1 MTVPSILVTAALAAM
16 TPVLVHADDSL
27 THSPGPRLPDLLR
40 RSALVVLAD
49 VGAITEQDEGRLL
62 QAHLRVSQQLK
73 GTMETGDLKV
83 IEQRNFPS
91 VPPVLRT
98 GRRVV
103 ALLEPAPVTSQLRRS
118 LPQGAYYSLLA
129 ERWGLIDLPDAD
141 TERAVLEA
149 VGGWVTLA
157 RDDEQDESQ
166 RAASVRRLVFLE
178 LGARNE
184 RLVEDGTTGLAD
196 LSGLEGSLTAA
207 EQDIIAR
214 TLRREEL
221 PERIRIA
228 LVETIA
234 QARLRSLA
242 PVLSDLPGAGP
253 ELLRASIAARVR
265 LGATRKSADLVA
277 ALRDDDPAARLAA
290 IHELTESGPS
300 GTLAEVADLAVSD
313 PARDVR
319 LAAIEALEKAG
330 SPEVLP
336 ALGKTFS
343 DADPGIRQ
351 RSAQAIHQIGGREAA
366 SLLADLAFT
375 GPSDAQR
382 QAVVLLI
389 ALGISRDDPL
399 ITRIRDTH
407 PNQAIRDLAAHGLP
421 FEAR

>member
-1 MTVPSILVTAALAAM
+1 
-16 TPVLVHADDSL
+16 
-27 THSPGPRLPDLLR
+27 
-40 RSALVVLAD
+40 VVLAD
-49 VGAITEQDEGRLL
+49 VGAVTEQDEGRLL
-62 QAHLRVSQQLK
+62 QAHLRVSQGLK
-73 GTMETGDLKV
+73 GTTETGDVKV

-91 VPPVLRT
+91 VPPALRT

-118 LPQGAYYSLLA
+118 LPQGTYYSLLA
-129 ERWGLIDLPDAD
+129 ERWGLIDLPDAAA
-141 TERAVLEA
+141 ERAVLES

-157 RDDEQDESQ
+157 RDDEENEAQ

-178 LGARNE
+178 LGTRHE
-184 RLVEDGTTGLAD
+184 RLVEDGTAGLAG

-207 EQDIIAR
+207 EQDVLVR

-234 QARLRSLA
+234 QAGLRSLA

-253 ELLRASIAARVR
+253 ELLRASIAARAR
-265 LGATRKSADLVA
+265 LGAARKSTDLVA
-277 ALRDDDPAARLAA
+277 AFRDEDPAARLAA
-290 IHELTESGPS
+290 LHELVESGAS
-300 GTLAEVADLAVSD
+300 GALAAVADLAVSD

-336 ALGKTFS
+336 ALGEAFS
-343 DADPGIRQ
+343 DTDLGIRQ
-351 RSAQAIHQIGGREAA
+351 RSAQAIHHIGGREAA
-366 SLLADLAFT
+366 SLLAELAFT
-375 GPSDAQR
+375 APSDAQR
-382 QAVVLLI
+382 QAVVLLM

-421 FEAR
+421 LKAR